1 MPYMEVGNAGS
12 ICTSRQRRQHTR
24 GQLQLCV
31 SCVFTGRTLMVPNMA
46 ELPATFSD
54 PQCVWAESERAW
66 PEPQAEIMHPYLPCP
81 GGTQCKARLSL
92 WPVTVLAR
100 VIHSRVSKASDAAL
114 IQDTPVVPRHML
126 MKELAEITPNPTSK
140 CWPDHMQ
147 LGLPSCRLRAHAD
160 GGVGGVCCHVFSPRN
175 I

>member
-1 MPYMEVGNAGS
+1 
-12 ICTSRQRRQHTR
+12 
-24 GQLQLCV
+24 
-31 SCVFTGRTLMVPNMA
+31 MVPNMA

-114 IQDTPVVPRHML
+114 IQDTPRR
-126 MKELAEITPNPTSK
+126 SK
-140 CWPDHMQ
+140 T
-147 LGLPSCRLRAHAD
+147 HAD
-160 GGVGGVCCHVFSPRN
+160 EGTGRDHPKSNFEMLARSYAAGPALLSPQGTR
-175 I
+175 